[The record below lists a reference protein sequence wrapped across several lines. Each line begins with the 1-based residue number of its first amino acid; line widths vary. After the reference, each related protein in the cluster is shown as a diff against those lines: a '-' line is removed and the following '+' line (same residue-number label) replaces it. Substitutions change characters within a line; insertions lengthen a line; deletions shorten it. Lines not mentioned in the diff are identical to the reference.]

1 MKLGRAALVVTVAL
15 LSLSSCEEKPSV
27 SVAPA
32 AAAKP
37 ITWDDGAAP
46 SGQNAYQ
53 HTQAFCDMGPRP
65 SNSEA
70 YEQQLQ
76 YLERELQAKG
86 WQTRREQLTGKG
98 VPMTNLIATYGGG
111 DAVRPLLLS
120 CHIDTKIDIH
130 ENFVSANDGA
140 SGAGALIEI
149 ARVLTLTPEQAQQVE
164 IIFLDGE
171 EAFAH
176 RMTEEDGLY
185 GSKFD
190 AAKRAEAGRLPH
202 WQINL
207 DMVGGRRVPIA
218 PPIADTSDFMY
229 AQYMRAVR
237 ELQLSPERWTVAPTS
252 YLDDHIPYLDQGVD
266 SLNLIAHFVGSD
278 WWHTEKDNMSLICPY
293 ALHDSCRVTLKLVE
307 QLLGVLR

>member
-1 MKLGRAALVVTVAL
+1 MSKILPALMGAALLALTV
-15 LSLSSCEEKPSV
+15 SSCDSKVNEPV
-27 SVAPA
+27 VAQP
-32 AAAKP
+32 KT
-37 ITWDDGAAP
+37 ITWDNGQAV

-65 SNSEA
+65 SGSEA

-76 YLERELQAKG
+76 YLERELQKNG
-86 WQTRREQLTGKG
+86 WTTKRQELSARG
-98 VPMTNLIATYGGG
+98 VPMTNLIAQFGGG

-120 CHIDTKIDIH
+120 CHIDTKIHIH
-130 ENFVSANDGA
+130 EHFVSANDGA

-149 ARVLTLTPEQAQQVE
+149 ARMLAQNPEQAKNIE

-171 EAFAH
+171 ESFAH
-176 RMTEEDGLY
+176 NMTAEDGLY

-190 AAKRAEAGRLPH
+190 AAVRAAADTLPK

-218 PPIADTSDFMY
+218 PPAVDTSDFMY
-229 AQYMRAVR
+229 AQYARAIR
-237 ELQLSPERWTVAPTS
+237 ELGLSPERWTVAPTS
-252 YLDDHIPYLDQGVD
+252 YLDDHVPYLEQGVD

-278 WWHTEKDNMSLICPY
+278 WWHTVKDDMSLICPN
-293 ALHDSCRVTLKLVE
+293 ALRDSCRVTLKLIE
-307 QLLGVLR
+307 QLLAE